1 MQTNDTDAGRPNDK
15 LAPAIH
21 TLNIAQ
27 FLGAM
32 NDNIL
37 KLLIIFFLIASMGAD
52 KAGVVTSLVGVSFAL
67 PFLIFS
73 APAGCL
79 ADRLAKSRLIVA
91 VKLVEVAVTLLAI
104 LLFALGMHAALYLVA
119 FLMATHSAFF
129 APAKYGIIPELATR
143 EQLSRAN
150 GLIESF
156 TYLAIIIGTA
166 LASILAQA
174 AGGRFWLAGLAC
186 LCVALAGLWAAR
198 RMPPTP
204 PADSERKIALFP
216 SEILRTILS
225 IRHDGHLMLAMIG
238 MAWFMFVG
246 AFAQLNL
253 IGYGM
258 EQLGLSEAQSGYLF
272 LAAALGIGGGSLLAA
287 KFSGRDVEFG
297 IVPIGALGLTLAPM
311 MLHAAPVNIWP
322 CLGIILLFGVSA
334 GLFSLPLQTF
344 IQFRADPARRGEVLA
359 ASSFINWVGILLASG
374 LTFLFSGPLG
384 FTAAQGFSIIGT
396 VTLVLTVISFWVLP
410 DFLLRFIALMT
421 MRIFYRIRIIG
432 GENLPVEGPA
442 LLIPNHV
449 TWVDALL
456 LTATNQR
463 RIRFVMERS
472 IYNTPF
478 LRYLFRL
485 MGVIPV
491 ASNDGRKEL
500 VEFIR
505 RARQALDDGYMVCI
519 FAEGAL
525 TRNGMLREFR
535 GGFER
540 IVRDSG
546 YPVIP
551 VYIGGAWG
559 SILSYAHGRLLSR
572 PPALRPYRVSV
583 LFGKPM
589 PATSTAFQV
598 RQAVMELSCDWFD
611 SRKPR
616 RKPLGEYFIDA
627 ARQNWGRSAVAD
639 TSGKALTYGRT
650 LAGALALASKLE
662 TLLSNNPLP
671 PGGGGLGWGGS
682 STEGRSSQLH
692 PPPGPLPSREGGNH
706 VGILLPPSVG
716 GVLTNLAVSILGRIP
731 VNLNYTASEA
741 SLRSAVAQCNIST
754 IVTSRAFL
762 EKVPILPRLEGM
774 VLLEDILPTIT
785 KTDKLIAF
793 VKGRLLP
800 SRLLCRRNGFQADQ
814 VATVIFS
821 SGSTGEPK
829 GVMLTHHNI
838 MSNIEALR
846 MVFRVNLNDN
856 ICSAL
861 PFFHSL
867 GFTGTLWF
875 PLVSGFSAAYHPNP
889 MDGERIA
896 QVVRE
901 HRSTLLL
908 ATPTFLLAYL
918 RRAKRE
924 DFATL
929 RLVIT
934 GAEKLKGK
942 VADAFQEKF
951 GVRPLEGYGAT
962 ELSPVI
968 TLSLP
973 DVEIDGVQHHGA
985 KEGSVGHPI
994 PGVAARVV
1002 DPESGRV
1009 LNPGEAGLI
1018 LVKGPNVM
1026 LGYLNSPE
1034 MTARVVRDGWYST
1047 GDIGVMD
1054 EDGFIRI
1061 TDRLSRF
1068 SKIGGEMVPH
1078 GVIEDELHGRLGQSG
1093 VVAVTAVPDE
1103 KKGEKL
1109 MVIYAGEAT
1118 DAETLHRHMAESPLP
1133 NLWKPGRECYV
1144 EVAALPI
1151 LGTGKL
1157 DLKGLKEI
1165 ALAAVGG

>member
-1 MQTNDTDAGRPNDK
+1 MQANDSATGRTNDK

-21 TLNIAQ
+21 TLNTAQ

-37 KLLIIFFLIASMGAD
+37 KLLIIFFLIASLGAD
-52 KAGVVTSLVGVSFAL
+52 KAGVVTSLVGAAFAL
-67 PFLIFS
+67 PFLLFS

-79 ADRLAKSRLIVA
+79 ADRLCKSRLIVL
-91 VKLVEVAVTLLAI
+91 VKLAEVLVTMGAVLA
-104 LLFALGMHAALYLVA
+104 LAFGWHNGLYLIV

-129 APAKYGIIPELATR
+129 APAKYGVIPELAAR

-150 GLIESF
+150 GLIESS
-156 TYLAIIIGTA
+156 TYLAIIFGTA
-166 LASILAQA
+166 LASLLAQA
-174 AGGRFWLAGLAC
+174 TEGRFWLAGLSC
-186 LCVALAGLWAAR
+186 LIIALTGLWAAR
-198 RMPPTP
+198 RMPPTI
-204 PADSERKIALFP
+204 PADRERRIALFP
-216 SEILRTILS
+216 SEILRTVLM
-225 IRHDGHLMLAMIG
+225 IRHDGHLMLAVIG

-246 AFAQLNL
+246 AFTQLNL
-253 IGYGM
+253 ISYGM
-258 EQLGLSEAQSGYLF
+258 QQLGLSEARSGYLF

-287 KFSGRDVEFG
+287 KLSGRDVEFG
-297 IVPIGALGLTLAPM
+297 IVPIGALGLTVAPM
-311 MLHAAPVNIWP
+311 LLHAGPANIWS
-322 CLGIILLFGVSA
+322 CLAIVLFFGVSA

-344 IQFRADPARRGEVLA
+344 IQFRAEPAKLGEVLA
-359 ASSFINWVGILLASG
+359 ASSFINWIGILLASG
-374 LTFLFSGPLG
+374 LTYLFSGPLG
-384 FTAAQGFSIIGT
+384 LTAAQGFSIIGAM
-396 VTLVLTVISFWVLP
+396 TLVLTLISFWVLP
-410 DFLLRFIALMT
+410 DFLLRFIALVT

-432 GENLPVEGPA
+432 AENIPVEGPA

-472 IYNTPF
+472 IYNTPL
-478 LRYLFRL
+478 LRGLFRL

-491 ASNDGRKEL
+491 ASTDGRKEL
-500 VEFIR
+500 VEFIK
-505 RARQALDDGYMVCI
+505 RARKALDDGYMVCI

-540 IVRDSG
+540 IVKDSG

-572 PPALRPYRVSV
+572 PPALRPYRVSI

-627 ARQNWGRSAVAD
+627 VRQNWGRNAVAD
-639 TSGKALTYGRT
+639 TSGKSLTYGRT

-662 TLLSNNPLP
+662 KLLAKSPFEK
-671 PGGGGLGWGGS
+671 GGLRGIS
-682 STEGRSSQLH
+682 AVESQGQI
-692 PPPGPLPSREGGNH
+692 PPGPPSQRGEQNH

-716 GVLTNLAVSILGRIP
+716 GVLANLAVSLLGRIP
-731 VNLNYTASEA
+731 VNLNYTVAEA
-741 SLRSAVAQCNIST
+741 SLRSAVAQCNITT

-762 EKVPILPRLEGM
+762 EKMPALPRMEGM
-774 VLLEDILPTIT
+774 VLLEDILPAIT
-785 KTDKLIAF
+785 KADKFIALL
-793 VKGRLLP
+793 KGRILP
-800 SRLLCRRNGFQADQ
+800 TRLLCKRNSFHADR

-889 MDGERIA
+889 MDGEKIA

-918 RRAKRE
+918 RRAKKE

-973 DVEIDGVQHHGA
+973 DVEIDGVQHQGV

-1002 DPESGRV
+1002 DPESGAI
-1009 LNPGEAGLI
+1009 LKPGEAGLI

-1026 LGYLNSPE
+1026 LGYLGQE
-1034 MTARVVRDGWYST
+1034 EKTAEVVRDGWYST

-1054 EDGFIRI
+1054 DDGFIRI
-1061 TDRLSRF
+1061 TDRMSRF
-1068 SKIGGEMVPH
+1068 SKFGGEMVPH
-1078 GVIEDELHGRLGQSG
+1078 GVIEDELHGRLGQTG
-1093 VVAVTAVPDE
+1093 IVAVTAVPDE

-1109 MVIYAGEAT
+1109 VVVYAGEAT
-1118 DAETLHRHMAESPLP
+1118 DAETLHRHMSESPLP

-1144 EVAALPI
+1144 EVEALPI